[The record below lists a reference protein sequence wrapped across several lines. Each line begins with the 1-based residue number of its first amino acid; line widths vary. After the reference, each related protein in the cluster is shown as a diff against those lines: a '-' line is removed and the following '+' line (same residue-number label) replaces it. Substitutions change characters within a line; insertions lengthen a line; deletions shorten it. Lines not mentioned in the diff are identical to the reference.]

1 MVRED
6 RRSREKEKKSLNGLV
21 HRRQFIK
28 RSTAVTVGAIV
39 SLKAFSPVVASE
51 KEESAVRPAQL
62 RKRRLGKTGLMVSEL
77 AFGGAPLFEEVPTPV
92 PEKTIAKMLDDAM
105 ELGLNFID
113 VSYIYGRGYIEKA
126 FGQAIKGKRDKLILF
141 SRCPLGRGNSARE
154 MLEESLQRL
163 GTDFIDVYGM
173 HGTWMTEDTA
183 DRSIQQL
190 LPDLE
195 KAREAGKIRHI
206 AATGHQAPTAM
217 VKMLNTGKI
226 EVVMVPVNPI
236 WREFLEVVVPAA
248 KKMDVGVVG
257 MKTLWRGRLLASSP
271 ELDGP
276 LGRTPEEKLETCI
289 GFGLSQDVASLSVG
303 FLQEPHIA
311 SGIGAAVRF
320 KGLSRE
326 REKLLRP
333 KGHESVKQNCVLCN
347 RCLPCPAK
355 IEVPRILRLELYFRH
370 YGLAD
375 WAKSEYGRVR
385 VKADQCTKC
394 GQCTERCPYSVPAQ
408 ELVLQAQRLGR
419 ADG

>member
-6 RRSREKEKKSLNGLV
+6 SSTQGRGKKDSLNGLV

-28 RSTAVTVGAIV
+28 RSTAAAVGAIV
-39 SLKAFSPVVASE
+39 SLRGFSLRAASE
-51 KEESAVRPAQL
+51 KEEPAAGPRQL

-92 PEKTIAKMLDDAM
+92 PEKTIAKMLDEAM

-163 GTDFIDVYGM
+163 GTDHIDVYGM
-173 HGTWMTEDTA
+173 HGTWMSEDTA
-183 DRSIQQL
+183 DRLIQQL
-190 LPDLE
+190 IPDLE
-195 KAREAGKIRHI
+195 KAKEAGKIRHI

-217 VKMLNTGKI
+217 VRMLNTGKI
-226 EVVMVPVNPI
+226 EVVEVPVNPI

-257 MKTLWRGRLLASSP
+257 MKTLWRGRLLLSSP
-271 ELDGP
+271 ELDAV
-276 LGRTPEEKLETCI
+276 LGRTPEEKLENCI
-289 GFGLSQDVASLSVG
+289 GFGLSQDVSCLSVG
-303 FLQEPHIA
+303 FLEESHIA

-320 KGLSRE
+320 KGLSEE

-333 KGHESVKQNCVLCN
+333 KAHESVKENCVLCN

-355 IEVPRILRLELYFRH
+355 IEVPRILRLELYARH
-370 YGLAD
+370 YGLTD
-375 WAKSEYGRVR
+375 WARSEYSRVR
-385 VKADQCTKC
+385 TKAEQCTKC
-394 GQCTERCPYSVPAQ
+394 GQCTERCPYGVPAQ
-408 ELVLQAQRLGR
+408 ELVLQAGKTL
-419 ADG
+419 A